1 MKRTSQMWRDKMWI
15 FSFFLSSFTA
25 CRHVHTK
32 ETRCDENDDDEE
44 EEKTSRISMARKKT
58 KKQQLE
64 KARSELTKN
73 EFRFSPI
80 LEQIIRSEKKKNN
93 RKKRDFSFF
102 FAANNV
108 LPRMMFLKNIDFS
121 LQLGSQK

>member
-1 MKRTSQMWRDKMWI
+1 M
-15 FSFFLSSFTA
+15 
-25 CRHVHTK
+25 
-32 ETRCDENDDDEE
+32 E
-44 EEKTSRISMARKKT
+44 RKKT

-73 EFRFSPI
+73 EFCFSPI